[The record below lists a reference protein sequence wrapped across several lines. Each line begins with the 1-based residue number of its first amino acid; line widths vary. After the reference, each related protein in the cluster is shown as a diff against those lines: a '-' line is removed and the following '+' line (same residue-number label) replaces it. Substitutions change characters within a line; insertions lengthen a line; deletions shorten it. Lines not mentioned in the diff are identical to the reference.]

1 MSESITSTFAQMK
14 VMAEKINERRKQV
27 SDLFYEVFDDD
38 SDIALMDRVNSDPMG
53 DYDDFFNMD
62 MEEDTVNYFPISL
75 LDRSDDDLRVMWE
88 VLKWDLS
95 INAFAE
101 LIKYTEGVMAQAQS
115 DYDLSSD
122 AEKANAVDILRKN
135 TDERKQ
141 YVEEAKKTR
150 DDLMKTVEDA
160 DALSRHF
167 LR

>member
-88 VLKWDLS
+88 VLKWDLC
-95 INAFAE
+95 INAFVKI
-101 LIKYTEGVMAQAQS
+101 IKHTEGIMAQF

-160 DALSRHF
+160 DALSRLF